1 MSKKTKTIIII
12 AVAACAVIAGIVTAI
27 IFREDIKKCFSG
39 LVEKLSPKK
48 KYTEEECEDFADI
61 YLDAQTINSSC
72 KREWDDEQKAWS
84 NEHKWKKTGKTRP
97 GRFFGDSWPD
107 VEMTC
112 TKCGLT
118 GWTLF
123 DE

>member
-27 IFREDIKKCFSG
+27 IFREDLKKCFSG

-61 YLDAQTINSSC
+61 
-72 KREWDDEQKAWS
+72 
-84 NEHKWKKTGKTRP
+84 
-97 GRFFGDSWPD
+97 
-107 VEMTC
+107 
-112 TKCGLT
+112 
-118 GWTLF
+118 
-123 DE
+123 

>member
-1 MSKKTKTIIII
+1 MKRITAEMLISKAKENGKELTIEQAEEMITKKASLNDDELTTIS
-12 AVAACAVIAGIVTAI
+12 GGN
-27 IFREDIKKCFSG
+27 IFGDI
-39 LVEKLSPKK
+39 
-48 KYTEEECEDFADI
+48 ADI
-61 YLDAQTINSSC
+61 YLDAQVRNTPC
-72 KREWDDEQKAWS
+72 KNAWDNERKCWS

-107 VEMTC
+107 IEITC

-118 GWTLF
+118 GWALF

>member
-1 MSKKTKTIIII
+1 MKKITAEMLVSKAKENGKELTIEQAKGMIRQ
-12 AVAACAVIAGIVTAI
+12 AASLNDDELTTISGGN
-27 IFREDIKKCFSG
+27 IF
-39 LVEKLSPKK
+39 
-48 KYTEEECEDFADI
+48 EDFADI

-72 KREWDDEQKAWS
+72 KRTWDDEQKAWS